1 MKFNNLMMMMVVATL
16 LRVKDARKKKEGI
29 MKIFL
34 CLSSLIARRV
44 AVSLNDAP
52 TRILFRS
59 LLFSH
64 KY

>member
-52 TRILFRS
+52 T
-59 LLFSH
+59 
-64 KY
+64 